1 MLLLN
6 YSRILIGWLSIRHIE
21 VVINIS
27 FDPLVQAEGVKQVDS
42 TMPCVS
48 AVIDYI

>member
-1 MLLLN
+1 VLNLFSYFDLSPGYLLD
-6 YSRILIGWLSIRHIE
+6 IE

-27 FDPLVQAEGVKQVDS
+27 FDPLVQVKQVDS
-42 TMPCVS
+42 TLPCVS